1 MPEREIGAIGGRLR
15 LQFQDV
21 AVPVCVG
28 THTESQVPIKA
39 GSSAYPVSPDCPEH
53 VSMRSASLIH
63 EVRSTFLAGGWFLPF
78 R

>member
-28 THTESQVPIKA
+28 THTESQVP
-39 GSSAYPVSPDCPEH
+39 
-53 VSMRSASLIH
+53 
-63 EVRSTFLAGGWFLPF
+63 
-78 R
+78 